1 MENSL
6 WTFGCSFTAEYQPLD
21 NVPPNNYDL
30 YKEYKGGSLP
40 PVWPTI
46 LSEKLNLNCE
56 NKGYGARSNYT
67 IFYTF
72 CNSCSKIKKGD
83 TVIVQWTSPYRF
95 LFANVNDNGNF
106 LQDVLP
112 SCNYTDF
119 DMKTIEDILVN
130 RTNPIWME
138 ELISFTKII
147 NEVCKEKG
155 ASIYYWTYHEDEI
168 LSYISS
174 NYDEYDKHKVITWP
188 LEKEKGKSELFNLSI
203 LNYLHTKTDNLHTI
217 GAETEGLIDDDH
229 LGEFGHKEQA
239 EYFYNFIK
247 NKL

>member
-40 PVWPTI
+40 SVWPTL
-46 LSEKLNLNCE
+46 LSEKLKLNCE

-72 CNSCSKIKKGD
+72 CNWCSKIKKGD
-83 TVIVQWTSPYRF
+83 TVIFQWTTPYRF
-95 LFANVNDNGNF
+95 LFANVDSNGNF
-106 LQDVLP
+106 LHDILP
-112 SCNYTDF
+112 SVNYSKEYN
-119 DMKTIEDILVN
+119 MNTIEDILVN

-168 LSYISS
+168 LSYMST
-174 NYDEYDKHKVITWP
+174 NWDEYDKNKVITWTS
-188 LEKEKGKSELFNLSI
+188 EKGHQSL
-203 LNYLHTKTDNLHTI
+203 LNYLHTKTNNLHTI
-217 GAETEGLIDDDH
+217 LAETEGFIDDDH
-229 LGEFGHKEQA
+229 LGEFGHKTQS

>member
-1 MENSL
+1 MN
-6 WTFGCSFTAEYQPLD
+6 
-21 NVPPNNYDL
+21 
-30 YKEYKGGSLP
+30 
-40 PVWPTI
+40 
-46 LSEKLNLNCE
+46 
-56 NKGYGARSNYT
+56 
-67 IFYTF
+67 
-72 CNSCSKIKKGD
+72 
-83 TVIVQWTSPYRF
+83 
-95 LFANVNDNGNF
+95 
-106 LQDVLP
+106 
-112 SCNYTDF
+112 
-119 DMKTIEDILVN
+119 TIEDILVN

-174 NYDEYDKHKVITWP
+174 NYDEYDKHKVITWTS
-188 LEKEKGKSELFNLSI
+188 EKGHQSL
-203 LNYLHTKTDNLHTI
+203 LNYLHTKTNNLHTI
-217 GAETEGLIDDDH
+217 VAETEGLIDDDH